1 MRLVELTIE
10 DLEQGIQAIS
20 LVESPAIESDFIALS
35 KQKEEV
41 KLATV
46 NEEKRL
52 VMGPALIP
60 EKPILRYD
68 QATEEEYY
76 IYFTKDTI
84 RKGAEMYLMAERQ
97 KEATL
102 EHAEAV
108 GGVCLVESW
117 IVEDSAKD
125 KSAFYGMDQKP
136 GTWMVSL
143 KIEDDTL
150 WTEYVKTGRV
160 KGFSIE
166 GFFINEQK
174 AELQQTDPF
183 TNFINKLNNE
193 H

>member
-1 MRLVELTIE
+1 MKLIELTIE
-10 DLEQGIQAIS
+10 DLKQGIQAIS

-35 KQKEEV
+35 KQKVEV
-41 KLATV
+41 ELATV
-46 NEEKRL
+46 SKEKRI

-60 EKPILRYD
+60 EKPILRID
-68 QATEEEYY
+68 PATEEEYY
-76 IYFTKDTI
+76 IYFSKDTI

-97 KEATL
+97 KQATL

-108 GGVCLVESW
+108 EGVCLVESW
-117 IVEDSAKD
+117 IVEDTEKD
-125 KSAFYGMDQKP
+125 KSAVYGMEQKP

-143 KIEDDTL
+143 KVQDDDLWED
-150 WTEYVKTGRV
+150 YVKTGKV

-174 AELQQTDPF
+174 AELKQTDPF
-183 TNFINKLNNE
+183 INFINTLNHE

>member
-20 LVESPAIESDFIALS
+20 LVENPAIESDFIALS
-35 KQKEEV
+35 KQGVEV

-46 NEEKRL
+46 SEEKRI
-52 VMGPALIP
+52 VMGAALIP
-60 EKPILRYD
+60 EKPILRID
-68 QATEEEYY
+68 QATDEEYY
-76 IYFTKDTI
+76 IYFTKETI

-102 EHAEAV
+102 EHAAAV
-108 GGVCLVESW
+108 DGVCLVESW

-125 KSAFYGMDQKP
+125 KSAFYGMEQKP

-143 KIEDDTL
+143 KIEDDVL
-150 WTEYVKTGRV
+150 WEEYVKTGRV

-166 GFFINEQK
+166 GFFMNEQK
-174 AELQQTDPF
+174 AELNKEDPF
-183 TNFINKLNNE
+183 IAFINKLNNE
-193 H
+193 

>member
-20 LVESPAIESDFIALS
+20 LVENPAIESDFIALS
-35 KQKEEV
+35 KQKVEV
-41 KLATV
+41 KLATI
-46 NEEKRL
+46 NEEKRI

-68 QATEEEYY
+68 NATEEEYY
-76 IYFTKDTI
+76 IYFSKDTI

-108 GGVCLVESW
+108 EGVCLVESW

-125 KSAFYGMDQKP
+125 KSAFYGMEQKP

-143 KIEDDTL
+143 KIDDDIIWEDF
-150 WTEYVKTGRV
+150 VKTGMV

-166 GFFINEQK
+166 GFFMNEQR
-174 AELQQTDPF
+174 AELNKEDPF
-183 TNFINKLNNE
+183 INLLNELYNE
-193 H
+193 Y